1 MGLQGIGP
9 EYEGPAKGQFGV
21 GNLQLDAMPGNHR
34 PVLAPV
40 ELEGF
45 SGLEAQGD
53 KNTSTRCLA
62 CLVLFVFPLPDKSGH
77 PSVGSIITQR
87 HKVFM

>member
-21 GNLQLDAMPGNHR
+21 GNLQLDAMTSNHR
-34 PVLAPV
+34 PVFAPV

-45 SGLEAQGD
+45 PGLEAQGHE
-53 KNTSTRCLA
+53 NTPTRCLA
-62 CLVLFVFPLPDKSGH
+62 CLVLFVFPLPDESGH
-77 PSVGSIITQR
+77 PSVGSIITQC